1 MNLGYLA
8 AVVVLGGIILF
19 HEFGHYLLA
28 RLNGIAVVEFSVGF
42 GPRLLSWV
50 SQKTG
55 IRYSLKLLPLGGS
68 CAMLG
73 EFGEDED
80 EKEEVPD
87 VKGVSFF
94 DKGPLAKMA
103 VIAAGPIF
111 NFILAFVFSLVILSW
126 AGIDPAVIAGTSEGM
141 PAETAGLKEGDV
153 ITKLDGRK
161 IHLSREIS
169 MYLMTAGQDPVQVE
183 YRRYDETSSSWTTEH
198 TVIQPEFKDGRYY
211 LGVILQGHRDA
222 PESLVQVLQ
231 YSVYEVRYWI
241 LTVID
246 SLKMI
251 AGGKVS
257 TNDIAGPVRIV
268 TIIDQTVEENTQ
280 YGFVTVVMNLLNL
293 MVMFSANLG
302 VMNLLPF
309 PALDGGRLV
318 FLLWELV
325 TGQPVS
331 QRVESAVNMA
341 GMALLMTFM
350 VFVVFNDLRMIIL
363 AGVKFRFL
371 KWERDVCIEIIQ
383 RKFRLGTER
392 SAGEIR
398 F

>member
-1 MNLGYLA
+1 MDLGYLA

-50 SQKTG
+50 SKKTG

-87 VKGVSFF
+87 LKGVSFF

-183 YRRYDETSSSWTTEH
+183 YQRYDESSASWTTGH
-198 TVIQPEFKDGRYY
+198 TVIQPELKDGRYY
-211 LGVILQGHRDA
+211 LGVILRGYRSA
-222 PESLVQVLQ
+222 AESPLQLLQ
-231 YSVYEVRYWI
+231 YSAYEVRYWI

-325 TGQPVS
+325 TRHPVS
-331 QRVESAVNMA
+331 QRVEGAVNMA

-350 VFVVFNDLRMIIL
+350 VFVIFNDLRIIL
-363 AGVKFRFL
+363 
-371 KWERDVCIEIIQ
+371 
-383 RKFRLGTER
+383 
-392 SAGEIR
+392 
-398 F
+398 

>member
-1 MNLGYLA
+1 MNFGYLA

-28 RLNGIAVVEFSVGF
+28 RLNGVAVVEFSVGF
-42 GPRLLSWV
+42 GPRILSWV
-50 SQKTG
+50 SRKTG

-80 EKEEVPD
+80 EKEEIPD

-94 DKGPLAKMA
+94 DRGPLAKMA
-103 VIAAGPIF
+103 VIAAGPVF

-141 PAETAGLKEGDV
+141 PAEAAGLREGDV
-153 ITKLDGRK
+153 ITKLDGRM

-169 MYLMTAGQDPVQVE
+169 MYLMSAGQDPVNVE
-183 YRRYDETSSSWTTEH
+183 YRRYDEASSVWTTEH
-198 TVIQPEFKDGRYY
+198 TVIRPEFRDGRYY
-211 LGVILQGHRDA
+211 LGVVLRGYRDA
-222 PESLVQVLQ
+222 AKSPLQLLQ
-231 YSVYEVRYWI
+231 YSAYEVRYWI
-241 LTVID
+241 LTVLD

-251 AGGKVS
+251 VGGKVT

-325 TGQPVS
+325 TGHPVS
-331 QRVESAVNMA
+331 QRIEGAVNMT

-350 VFVVFNDLRMIIL
+350 VFVVWNDLRVL
-363 AGVKFRFL
+363 F
-371 KWERDVCIEIIQ
+371 
-383 RKFRLGTER
+383 
-392 SAGEIR
+392 
-398 F
+398 

>member
-1 MNLGYLA
+1 MDLGYLA

-28 RLNGIAVVEFSVGF
+28 RLNGMAVVEFSVGF

-50 SQKTG
+50 SKKTG

-87 VKGVSFF
+87 LKGVSFF

-251 AGGKVS
+251 VGGKVT

-318 FLLWELV
+318 FLFWELV
-325 TGQPVS
+325 TGHPVS
-331 QRVESAVNMA
+331 QRIEGAVNMT

-350 VFVVFNDLRMIIL
+350 VFVVLNDLRIL
-363 AGVKFRFL
+363 F
-371 KWERDVCIEIIQ
+371 
-383 RKFRLGTER
+383 
-392 SAGEIR
+392 
-398 F
+398 

>member
-103 VIAAGPIF
+103 VIAAGPLF

-198 TVIQPEFKDGRYY
+198 TVIQPELKDGRYY
-211 LGVILQGHRDA
+211 LGVILRGYRSA
-222 PESLVQVLQ
+222 AESPLQLLQ
-231 YSVYEVRYWI
+231 YSAYEVRYWI

-318 FLLWELV
+318 FLLWELI
-325 TGQPVS
+325 TRQPVS

-350 VFVVFNDLRMIIL
+350 VFVVFNDLRMI
-363 AGVKFRFL
+363 F
-371 KWERDVCIEIIQ
+371 
-383 RKFRLGTER
+383 
-392 SAGEIR
+392 
-398 F
+398 

>member
-1 MNLGYLA
+1 MNFGYLA

-28 RLNGIAVVEFSVGF
+28 RLNGVAVVEFSVGF
-42 GPRLLSWV
+42 GPRILSWV
-50 SQKTG
+50 SKKTG

-80 EKEEVPD
+80 EKEEIPD

-94 DKGPLAKMA
+94 DRGPLAKMA
-103 VIAAGPIF
+103 VIAAGPVF

-141 PAETAGLKEGDV
+141 PAEAAGLKEGDV

-169 MYLMTAGQDPVQVE
+169 MYLMKAGQDPVQVE
-183 YRRYDETSSSWTTEH
+183 YRRYDETSSSWTAEH

-251 AGGKVS
+251 VGGKVT

-325 TGQPVS
+325 TGHPVS
-331 QRVESAVNMA
+331 QRIEGAVNMT

-350 VFVVFNDLRMIIL
+350 VFVVWNDLRIL
-363 AGVKFRFL
+363 F
-371 KWERDVCIEIIQ
+371 
-383 RKFRLGTER
+383 
-392 SAGEIR
+392 
-398 F
+398 

>member
-1 MNLGYLA
+1 MNFGYLA
-8 AVVVLGGIILF
+8 AVEVLGGIILF

-28 RLNGIAVVEFSVGF
+28 RLNGVAVVEFSVGF
-42 GPRLLSWV
+42 GPRILSWV
-50 SQKTG
+50 SRKTG

-80 EKEEVPD
+80 EKEEIPD

-94 DKGPLAKMA
+94 DRGPLAKMA
-103 VIAAGPIF
+103 VIAAGPVF

-141 PAETAGLKEGDV
+141 PAEAAGLREGDV
-153 ITKLDGRK
+153 ITKLDGRM

-169 MYLMTAGQDPVQVE
+169 MYLMSAGQDPVNVE
-183 YRRYDETSSSWTTEH
+183 YRRYDEASSVWTTEH
-198 TVIQPEFKDGRYY
+198 TVIRPEFRDGRYY
-211 LGVILQGHRDA
+211 LGVVLRGYRDA
-222 PESLVQVLQ
+222 AKSPLQLLQ
-231 YSVYEVRYWI
+231 YSAYEVRYWI
-241 LTVID
+241 LTVLD

-251 AGGKVS
+251 VGGKVT

-309 PALDGGRLV
+309 PALDGGRLM

-325 TGQPVS
+325 TGHPVS
-331 QRVESAVNMA
+331 QRIEGAVNMT

-350 VFVVFNDLRMIIL
+350 VFVVWNDLRIL
-363 AGVKFRFL
+363 F
-371 KWERDVCIEIIQ
+371 
-383 RKFRLGTER
+383 
-392 SAGEIR
+392 
-398 F
+398 

>member
-1 MNLGYLA
+1 MDLGYLA

-50 SQKTG
+50 SKKTG

-87 VKGVSFF
+87 LKGVSFF
-94 DKGPLAKMA
+94 DKGTLAKMA
-103 VIAAGPIF
+103 VIAAGTIF

-251 AGGKVS
+251 VGGKVT

-318 FLLWELV
+318 FLFWELV
-325 TGQPVS
+325 TGHPVS
-331 QRVESAVNMA
+331 QRIEGAVNMT

-350 VFVVFNDLRMIIL
+350 VFVVLNDLRIL
-363 AGVKFRFL
+363 F
-371 KWERDVCIEIIQ
+371 
-383 RKFRLGTER
+383 
-392 SAGEIR
+392 
-398 F
+398 

>member
-1 MNLGYLA
+1 
-8 AVVVLGGIILF
+8 
-19 HEFGHYLLA
+19 
-28 RLNGIAVVEFSVGF
+28 
-42 GPRLLSWV
+42 
-50 SQKTG
+50 
-55 IRYSLKLLPLGGS
+55 
-68 CAMLG
+68 MLG

-87 VKGVSFF
+87 LKGVSFF

-251 AGGKVS
+251 VGGKVT

-318 FLLWELV
+318 FLFWELV
-325 TGQPVS
+325 TGHPVS
-331 QRVESAVNMA
+331 QRIEGAVNMT

-350 VFVVFNDLRMIIL
+350 VFVVLNDLRIL
-363 AGVKFRFL
+363 F
-371 KWERDVCIEIIQ
+371 
-383 RKFRLGTER
+383 
-392 SAGEIR
+392 
-398 F
+398 

>member
-1 MNLGYLA
+1 MNFGYLA

-28 RLNGIAVVEFSVGF
+28 RLNGVAVVEFSVGF
-42 GPRLLSWV
+42 GPRILSWV
-50 SQKTG
+50 SKKTG

-80 EKEEVPD
+80 EKEEIPD

-94 DKGPLAKMA
+94 DRGPLAKMA
-103 VIAAGPIF
+103 VIAAGPVF

-141 PAETAGLKEGDV
+141 PAEAAGLREGDV

-183 YRRYDETSSSWTTEH
+183 YRRYDETSSSWTAEH

-211 LGVILQGHRDA
+211 LGVLLQGHRDA

-251 AGGKVS
+251 VGGKVT

-325 TGQPVS
+325 TGHPVS
-331 QRVESAVNMA
+331 QRIEGAVNMT

-350 VFVVFNDLRMIIL
+350 VFVVWNDLRIL
-363 AGVKFRFL
+363 F
-371 KWERDVCIEIIQ
+371 
-383 RKFRLGTER
+383 
-392 SAGEIR
+392 
-398 F
+398 

>member
-28 RLNGIAVVEFSVGF
+28 RLNGIAVVEFSVGV
-42 GPRLLSWV
+42 GPRLITWV

-103 VIAAGPIF
+103 VIAAGPLF

-183 YRRYDETSSSWTTEH
+183 YRRYDKTSSSWTTEH

-211 LGVILQGHRDA
+211 LGVLLQGHRDA

-251 AGGKVS
+251 VGGKVT

-318 FLLWELV
+318 FLFWELV
-325 TGQPVS
+325 TGHPVS
-331 QRVESAVNMA
+331 QRIEGAVNMT

-350 VFVVFNDLRMIIL
+350 VFVVLNDLRIL
-363 AGVKFRFL
+363 F
-371 KWERDVCIEIIQ
+371 
-383 RKFRLGTER
+383 
-392 SAGEIR
+392 
-398 F
+398 

>member
-1 MNLGYLA
+1 MDLGYLA

-50 SQKTG
+50 SKKTG

-87 VKGVSFF
+87 LKGVSFF

-251 AGGKVS
+251 VGGKVT

-318 FLLWELV
+318 FLFWELV
-325 TGQPVS
+325 TGHPVS
-331 QRVESAVNMA
+331 QRIEGAVNMT

-350 VFVVFNDLRMIIL
+350 VVVVLNDLRIL
-363 AGVKFRFL
+363 F
-371 KWERDVCIEIIQ
+371 
-383 RKFRLGTER
+383 
-392 SAGEIR
+392 
-398 F
+398 

>member
-1 MNLGYLA
+1 MKILIA
-8 AVVVLGGIILF
+8 IIIFSAIILF

-50 SQKTG
+50 SKKTG

-280 YGFVTVVMNLLNL
+280 YGFVAVVMNLLNL

-325 TGQPVS
+325 TRQPVS

-350 VFVVFNDLRMIIL
+350 VFVVFNDLRMI
-363 AGVKFRFL
+363 F
-371 KWERDVCIEIIQ
+371 
-383 RKFRLGTER
+383 
-392 SAGEIR
+392 
-398 F
+398 

>member
-1 MNLGYLA
+1 MNFGYLA

-28 RLNGIAVVEFSVGF
+28 RLNGVAVVEFSVGF
-42 GPRLLSWV
+42 GPRILSWV
-50 SQKTG
+50 SKKTG

-80 EKEEVPD
+80 EKEEIPD

-94 DKGPLAKMA
+94 DRGPLAKMA
-103 VIAAGPIF
+103 VIAAGPVF

-141 PAETAGLKEGDV
+141 PAEAAGLREGDV

-183 YRRYDETSSSWTTEH
+183 YRRYDETSSSWTAEH

-251 AGGKVS
+251 VGGKVT

-325 TGQPVS
+325 TGHPVS
-331 QRVESAVNMA
+331 QRIEGAVNMT

-350 VFVVFNDLRMIIL
+350 VFVVLNDLRIL
-363 AGVKFRFL
+363 F
-371 KWERDVCIEIIQ
+371 
-383 RKFRLGTER
+383 
-392 SAGEIR
+392 
-398 F
+398 

>member
-1 MNLGYLA
+1 
-8 AVVVLGGIILF
+8 
-19 HEFGHYLLA
+19 
-28 RLNGIAVVEFSVGF
+28 
-42 GPRLLSWV
+42 
-50 SQKTG
+50 
-55 IRYSLKLLPLGGS
+55 
-68 CAMLG
+68 MLG

-325 TGQPVS
+325 TRQPVS

-350 VFVVFNDLRMIIL
+350 VFVVFNDLRMI
-363 AGVKFRFL
+363 F
-371 KWERDVCIEIIQ
+371 
-383 RKFRLGTER
+383 
-392 SAGEIR
+392 
-398 F
+398 

>member
-1 MNLGYLA
+1 MNFGYLA
-8 AVVVLGGIILF
+8 EVVVLGGIILF

-28 RLNGIAVVEFSVGF
+28 RLNGVAVVEFSVGF
-42 GPRLLSWV
+42 GPRILSWV
-50 SQKTG
+50 SKKTG

-80 EKEEVPD
+80 EKEEIPD

-94 DKGPLAKMA
+94 DRGPLAKMA
-103 VIAAGPIF
+103 VIAAGPVF

-141 PAETAGLKEGDV
+141 PAEAAGLKEGDV

-183 YRRYDETSSSWTTEH
+183 YRRYDETSSSWMTEH

-241 LTVID
+241 LTVLD

-251 AGGKVS
+251 VGGKVT

-318 FLLWELV
+318 FLFWELV
-325 TGQPVS
+325 TGHPVS
-331 QRVESAVNMA
+331 QRIEGAVNMT

-350 VFVVFNDLRMIIL
+350 VFVVLNDLRIL
-363 AGVKFRFL
+363 F
-371 KWERDVCIEIIQ
+371 
-383 RKFRLGTER
+383 
-392 SAGEIR
+392 
-398 F
+398 

>member
-1 MNLGYLA
+1 M
-8 AVVVLGGIILF
+8 
-19 HEFGHYLLA
+19 
-28 RLNGIAVVEFSVGF
+28 VEFSVGF

-126 AGIDPAVIAGTSEGM
+126 AGIDPAVIAGTSDGM

-251 AGGKVS
+251 VGGKVT

-318 FLLWELV
+318 FLFWELV
-325 TGQPVS
+325 TGHPVS
-331 QRVESAVNMA
+331 QRIEGAVNMT

-350 VFVVFNDLRMIIL
+350 VFVVWNDLRIL
-363 AGVKFRFL
+363 F
-371 KWERDVCIEIIQ
+371 
-383 RKFRLGTER
+383 
-392 SAGEIR
+392 
-398 F
+398 

>member
-1 MNLGYLA
+1 MNFGYLA

-28 RLNGIAVVEFSVGF
+28 RLNGVAVVEFSVGF
-42 GPRLLSWV
+42 GPRILSWV
-50 SQKTG
+50 SRKTG

-80 EKEEVPD
+80 EKEEIPD

-94 DKGPLAKMA
+94 DRGPLAKMA
-103 VIAAGPIF
+103 VIAAGPVF

-141 PAETAGLKEGDV
+141 PAEAAGLREGDV
-153 ITKLDGRK
+153 ITKLDGRM

-169 MYLMTAGQDPVQVE
+169 MYLMSAGQDPVNVE
-183 YRRYDETSSSWTTEH
+183 YRRYDEASSVWTTEH
-198 TVIQPEFKDGRYY
+198 TVIRPEFRDGRYY
-211 LGVILQGHRDA
+211 LGVVLRGYRDA
-222 PESLVQVLQ
+222 AKSPLQLLQ
-231 YSVYEVRYWI
+231 YSAYEVRYWI
-241 LTVID
+241 LTVLD

-251 AGGKVS
+251 VGGKVT

-309 PALDGGRLV
+309 PALDGGRLM

-325 TGQPVS
+325 TGHPVS
-331 QRVESAVNMA
+331 QRIEGAVNMT

-350 VFVVFNDLRMIIL
+350 VFVVWNDLRIL
-363 AGVKFRFL
+363 F
-371 KWERDVCIEIIQ
+371 
-383 RKFRLGTER
+383 
-392 SAGEIR
+392 
-398 F
+398 

>member
-1 MNLGYLA
+1 MDLGYLA

-87 VKGVSFF
+87 LKGVSFF

-251 AGGKVS
+251 VGGKVT

-309 PALDGGRLV
+309 PALDGVRLV
-318 FLLWELV
+318 FLFWELV
-325 TGQPVS
+325 TGHPVS
-331 QRVESAVNMA
+331 QRIEGAVNMT

-350 VFVVFNDLRMIIL
+350 VFVVLNDLRIL
-363 AGVKFRFL
+363 F
-371 KWERDVCIEIIQ
+371 
-383 RKFRLGTER
+383 
-392 SAGEIR
+392 
-398 F
+398 

>member
-1 MNLGYLA
+1 MDLGYLA

-50 SQKTG
+50 SKKTG

-87 VKGVSFF
+87 LKGVSFF

-251 AGGKVS
+251 VGGKVT

-280 YGFVTVVMNLLNL
+280 SGFVTVVMNLLNL

-318 FLLWELV
+318 FLFWELV
-325 TGQPVS
+325 TGHPVS
-331 QRVESAVNMA
+331 QRIEGAVNMT

-350 VFVVFNDLRMIIL
+350 VFVVLNDLRIL
-363 AGVKFRFL
+363 F
-371 KWERDVCIEIIQ
+371 
-383 RKFRLGTER
+383 
-392 SAGEIR
+392 
-398 F
+398 

>member
-28 RLNGIAVVEFSVGF
+28 RLNGVAVVEFSVGF

-50 SQKTG
+50 SKKTG

-153 ITKLDGRK
+153 ITKLDSRK

-183 YRRYDETSSSWTTEH
+183 YKRYDEGSSSWSTEH

-211 LGVILQGHRDA
+211 LGVILRGYRDA
-222 PESLVQVLQ
+222 PESPVQLLQ
-231 YSVYEVRYWI
+231 YSVYEVQYWI

-325 TGQPVS
+325 TRHPVS

-350 VFVVFNDLRMIIL
+350 VFVVFNDLRMI
-363 AGVKFRFL
+363 F
-371 KWERDVCIEIIQ
+371 
-383 RKFRLGTER
+383 
-392 SAGEIR
+392 
-398 F
+398 

>member
-1 MNLGYLA
+1 
-8 AVVVLGGIILF
+8 
-19 HEFGHYLLA
+19 
-28 RLNGIAVVEFSVGF
+28 
-42 GPRLLSWV
+42 
-50 SQKTG
+50 
-55 IRYSLKLLPLGGS
+55 
-68 CAMLG
+68 MLG

-111 NFILAFVFSLVILSW
+111 NFILAFVCSLVILSW

-169 MYLMTAGQDPVQVE
+169 MYMMTAGQDPVQVE

-211 LGVILQGHRDA
+211 LGVLLQGHRDA

-325 TGQPVS
+325 TRQPVS

-350 VFVVFNDLRMIIL
+350 VFVVFNDLRMI
-363 AGVKFRFL
+363 F
-371 KWERDVCIEIIQ
+371 
-383 RKFRLGTER
+383 
-392 SAGEIR
+392 
-398 F
+398 

>member
-1 MNLGYLA
+1 MDLGYLA

-42 GPRLLSWV
+42 GPRLLSGV
-50 SQKTG
+50 STKTG

-87 VKGVSFF
+87 LKGVSFF

-211 LGVILQGHRDA
+211 LGVLLQGHRDA

-251 AGGKVS
+251 VGGKVT

-280 YGFVTVVMNLLNL
+280 YGFVTEVMNLLNL

-302 VMNLLPF
+302 VMNLLPV
-309 PALDGGRLV
+309 PARDGGRLV
-318 FLLWELV
+318 FLFWELV
-325 TGQPVS
+325 TGHPVS
-331 QRVESAVNMA
+331 QRIEGAVNMT

-350 VFVVFNDLRMIIL
+350 VFVVLNDLRIL
-363 AGVKFRFL
+363 F
-371 KWERDVCIEIIQ
+371 
-383 RKFRLGTER
+383 
-392 SAGEIR
+392 
-398 F
+398 

>member
-1 MNLGYLA
+1 MDLGYLA

-50 SQKTG
+50 SKKTG

-68 CAMLG
+68 CAMRG

-87 VKGVSFF
+87 LKGVSFF

-251 AGGKVS
+251 VGGKVT

-318 FLLWELV
+318 FLFWELV
-325 TGQPVS
+325 TGHPVS
-331 QRVESAVNMA
+331 QRIEGAVNMT

-350 VFVVFNDLRMIIL
+350 VFVVLNDLRIL
-363 AGVKFRFL
+363 F
-371 KWERDVCIEIIQ
+371 
-383 RKFRLGTER
+383 
-392 SAGEIR
+392 
-398 F
+398 

>member
-1 MNLGYLA
+1 MDLGYLA

-28 RLNGIAVVEFSVGF
+28 RLNGVAVVEFSVGF
-42 GPRLLSWV
+42 GPRILSWV
-50 SQKTG
+50 SRKTG

-80 EKEEVPD
+80 EKEEIPD

-94 DKGPLAKMA
+94 DRGPLAKMA
-103 VIAAGPIF
+103 VIAAGPVF

-141 PAETAGLKEGDV
+141 PAEAAGLKEGDV

-183 YRRYDETSSSWTTEH
+183 YRRYDETSSSWTAEH

-251 AGGKVS
+251 VGGKVT

-318 FLLWELV
+318 FLFWELV
-325 TGQPVS
+325 TGHPVS
-331 QRVESAVNMA
+331 QRIEGAVNMT

-350 VFVVFNDLRMIIL
+350 VFVVLNDLRIL
-363 AGVKFRFL
+363 F
-371 KWERDVCIEIIQ
+371 
-383 RKFRLGTER
+383 
-392 SAGEIR
+392 
-398 F
+398 

>member
-1 MNLGYLA
+1 MNFGYLA

-28 RLNGIAVVEFSVGF
+28 RLNGVAVVEFSVGF
-42 GPRLLSWV
+42 GPRILSWV
-50 SQKTG
+50 SKKTG

-80 EKEEVPD
+80 EKEEIPD

-94 DKGPLAKMA
+94 DRGPLAKMA
-103 VIAAGPIF
+103 VIAAGPVF

-141 PAETAGLKEGDV
+141 PAEAAGLREGDV
-153 ITKLDGRK
+153 ITKLDGRM

-169 MYLMTAGQDPVQVE
+169 MYLMSAGQDPVNVE
-183 YRRYDETSSSWTTEH
+183 YRRYDEASSVWTTEH
-198 TVIQPEFKDGRYY
+198 TVIRPEFKDGRYY
-211 LGVILQGHRDA
+211 LGVVLRGYRDA
-222 PESLVQVLQ
+222 AKSPLQLLQ
-231 YSVYEVRYWI
+231 YSAYEVRYWI
-241 LTVID
+241 LTVLD

-251 AGGKVS
+251 VGGKVT

-325 TGQPVS
+325 TGHPVS
-331 QRVESAVNMA
+331 QRIEGAVNMT

-350 VFVVFNDLRMIIL
+350 VFVVWNDLRIL
-363 AGVKFRFL
+363 F
-371 KWERDVCIEIIQ
+371 
-383 RKFRLGTER
+383 
-392 SAGEIR
+392 
-398 F
+398 

>member
-1 MNLGYLA
+1 MDLGYLA

-50 SQKTG
+50 SKKTG

-87 VKGVSFF
+87 LKGVSFF

-183 YRRYDETSSSWTTEH
+183 YRRYDETSS
-198 TVIQPEFKDGRYY
+198 
-211 LGVILQGHRDA
+211 
-222 PESLVQVLQ
+222 
-231 YSVYEVRYWI
+231 
-241 LTVID
+241 
-246 SLKMI
+246 
-251 AGGKVS
+251 
-257 TNDIAGPVRIV
+257 
-268 TIIDQTVEENTQ
+268 
-280 YGFVTVVMNLLNL
+280 
-293 MVMFSANLG
+293 
-302 VMNLLPF
+302 
-309 PALDGGRLV
+309 
-318 FLLWELV
+318 
-325 TGQPVS
+325 
-331 QRVESAVNMA
+331 
-341 GMALLMTFM
+341 
-350 VFVVFNDLRMIIL
+350 
-363 AGVKFRFL
+363 
-371 KWERDVCIEIIQ
+371 
-383 RKFRLGTER
+383 
-392 SAGEIR
+392 
-398 F
+398 

>member
-1 MNLGYLA
+1 MGEPKDRNP
-8 AVVVLGGIILF
+8 VF
-19 HEFGHYLLA
+19 
-28 RLNGIAVVEFSVGF
+28 
-42 GPRLLSWV
+42 
-50 SQKTG
+50 
-55 IRYSLKLLPLGGS
+55 LGGS

-103 VIAAGPIF
+103 VIAAGPLF

-211 LGVILQGHRDA
+211 LGVLLQGHRDA

-251 AGGKVS
+251 VGGKVT

-318 FLLWELV
+318 FLFWELV
-325 TGQPVS
+325 TGHPVS
-331 QRVESAVNMA
+331 QRIEGAVNMT

-350 VFVVFNDLRMIIL
+350 VFVVLNDLRIL
-363 AGVKFRFL
+363 F
-371 KWERDVCIEIIQ
+371 
-383 RKFRLGTER
+383 
-392 SAGEIR
+392 
-398 F
+398 

>member
-1 MNLGYLA
+1 MDLGYLA

-126 AGIDPAVIAGTSEGM
+126 AGIDPAVIAGTSDGM

-251 AGGKVS
+251 VGGKVT

-302 VMNLLPF
+302 AMNLLPF

-318 FLLWELV
+318 FLFWELV
-325 TGQPVS
+325 TGHPVS
-331 QRVESAVNMA
+331 QRIEGAVNMT

-350 VFVVFNDLRMIIL
+350 VFVVLNDLRIL
-363 AGVKFRFL
+363 F
-371 KWERDVCIEIIQ
+371 
-383 RKFRLGTER
+383 
-392 SAGEIR
+392 
-398 F
+398 

>member
-87 VKGVSFF
+87 LKGVSFF

-111 NFILAFVFSLVILSW
+111 NFILAFIFSLVILSW
-126 AGIDPAVIAGTSEGM
+126 AGSDPAVIAGTSEGM

-211 LGVILQGHRDA
+211 LGVLLQGHRDA

-325 TGQPVS
+325 TRQPVS

-350 VFVVFNDLRMIIL
+350 VFVVFNDLRMI
-363 AGVKFRFL
+363 F
-371 KWERDVCIEIIQ
+371 
-383 RKFRLGTER
+383 
-392 SAGEIR
+392 
-398 F
+398 

>member
-1 MNLGYLA
+1 MNFGYLA

-28 RLNGIAVVEFSVGF
+28 RLNGVAVVEFSVGF
-42 GPRLLSWV
+42 GPRILSWV
-50 SQKTG
+50 SRKTG

-80 EKEEVPD
+80 EKEEIPD

-94 DKGPLAKMA
+94 DRGPLAKMA
-103 VIAAGPIF
+103 VIAAGPVF

-141 PAETAGLKEGDV
+141 PAEAAGLKEGDV

-169 MYLMTAGQDPVQVE
+169 MYLMTAGQNPVQVE
-183 YRRYDETSSSWTTEH
+183 YRRYDETSSSWTAEH

-251 AGGKVS
+251 VGGKVT

-325 TGQPVS
+325 TGHPVS
-331 QRVESAVNMA
+331 QRIEGAVNMT

-350 VFVVFNDLRMIIL
+350 VFVVFNDLRMI
-363 AGVKFRFL
+363 F
-371 KWERDVCIEIIQ
+371 
-383 RKFRLGTER
+383 
-392 SAGEIR
+392 
-398 F
+398 

>member
-1 MNLGYLA
+1 M
-8 AVVVLGGIILF
+8 VVLGGIILF

-50 SQKTG
+50 SKKTG

-87 VKGVSFF
+87 LKGVSFF

-251 AGGKVS
+251 VGGKVT

-318 FLLWELV
+318 FLFWELV
-325 TGQPVS
+325 TGHPVS
-331 QRVESAVNMA
+331 QRIEGAVNMT

-350 VFVVFNDLRMIIL
+350 VFVVLNDLRIL
-363 AGVKFRFL
+363 F
-371 KWERDVCIEIIQ
+371 
-383 RKFRLGTER
+383 
-392 SAGEIR
+392 
-398 F
+398 

>member
-1 MNLGYLA
+1 MNFGYLA

-28 RLNGIAVVEFSVGF
+28 RLNGVAVVEFSVGF
-42 GPRLLSWV
+42 GPRILSWV
-50 SQKTG
+50 SRKTG

-80 EKEEVPD
+80 EKEEIPD

-94 DKGPLAKMA
+94 DRGPLAKMA
-103 VIAAGPIF
+103 VIAAGPVF

-141 PAETAGLKEGDV
+141 PAEAAGLREGDV
-153 ITKLDGRK
+153 ITKLDGRM

-169 MYLMTAGQDPVQVE
+169 MYLMSAGQDPVNVE
-183 YRRYDETSSSWTTEH
+183 YRRYDEASSVWTTEH
-198 TVIQPEFKDGRYY
+198 TVIRPEFRDGRYY
-211 LGVILQGHRDA
+211 LGVVLSGYRDA
-222 PESLVQVLQ
+222 AKSPLQLLQ
-231 YSVYEVRYWI
+231 YSAYEVRYWI
-241 LTVID
+241 LTVLD

-251 AGGKVS
+251 VGGKVT

-325 TGQPVS
+325 TGHPVS
-331 QRVESAVNMA
+331 QRIEGAVNMT

-350 VFVVFNDLRMIIL
+350 VFVVFNDLRMI
-363 AGVKFRFL
+363 F
-371 KWERDVCIEIIQ
+371 
-383 RKFRLGTER
+383 
-392 SAGEIR
+392 
-398 F
+398 

>member
-50 SQKTG
+50 SKKTG

-87 VKGVSFF
+87 LKGVSFF

-251 AGGKVS
+251 VGGKVT

-318 FLLWELV
+318 FLFWELV
-325 TGQPVS
+325 TGHPVS
-331 QRVESAVNMA
+331 QRIEGAVNMT
-341 GMALLMTFM
+341 GMALLMTFW
-350 VFVVFNDLRMIIL
+350 VFVVFNDLRMI
-363 AGVKFRFL
+363 F
-371 KWERDVCIEIIQ
+371 
-383 RKFRLGTER
+383 
-392 SAGEIR
+392 
-398 F
+398 

>member
-1 MNLGYLA
+1 
-8 AVVVLGGIILF
+8 
-19 HEFGHYLLA
+19 
-28 RLNGIAVVEFSVGF
+28 
-42 GPRLLSWV
+42 
-50 SQKTG
+50 
-55 IRYSLKLLPLGGS
+55 
-68 CAMLG
+68 MLG

-126 AGIDPAVIAGTSEGM
+126 VGIDPAVIAGTSEGM

-211 LGVILQGHRDA
+211 LGVLLQGHRDA

-325 TGQPVS
+325 TRQPVS

-350 VFVVFNDLRMIIL
+350 VFVVFNDLRMI
-363 AGVKFRFL
+363 F
-371 KWERDVCIEIIQ
+371 
-383 RKFRLGTER
+383 
-392 SAGEIR
+392 
-398 F
+398 